1 MPTSERTRPGRVH
14 VWAPVAFAHLRAYR
28 CGVFIDE
35 SEPGND
41 ALCDRPPLNVAEFQ
55 ALLPSGRGP
64 LAALCEGH
72 SVDALSWPSVVSV
85 VPLRDHVEG

>member
-1 MPTSERTRPGRVH
+1 MPTTETTRPTRVH

-28 CGVFIDE
+28 CGIFTDT

-41 ALCDRPPLNVAEFQ
+41 ALCDEPALYVAEFQ

-64 LAALCEGH
+64 LTALCAGH
-72 SVDALSWPSVVSV
+72 TEAARTLPTVVSV
-85 VPLRDHVEG
+85 RPLRDREG